1 MRTFIAIDMSPEIKL
16 ALQAVIRD
24 IRKGASGVKW
34 VEPGA
39 MHLTLKFLGEVPDT
53 AVASVKGV
61 LERVSSG
68 RSPFPL
74 RLRGTGTFPPG
85 GRRNA
90 RVLWIGTAEEP
101 RLIDLQEDLE
111 SGLEGVGFPREDRPF
126 HPHLTLGRVKTPEG
140 LERALQGLE
149 RHSGDELGAMSV
161 ARLTFFQSVLRPAG
175 PEYVPILE
183 QELG

>member
-1 MRTFIAIDMSPEIKL
+1 MRTFIAIDMSPEVKF

-24 IRKGASGVKW
+24 IRRGASGVKW

-39 MHLTLKFLGEVPDT
+39 MHLTLKFLGEIPDT
-53 AVASVKGV
+53 AVAQVKGV

-68 RSPFPL
+68 RSPFIL

-90 RVLWIGTAEEP
+90 RVLWVGSADEP
-101 RLIDLQEDLE
+101 QLLDLQADLE
-111 SGLEGVGFPREDRPF
+111 SGLEEQGFPREDRPF

-140 LERALQGLE
+140 LERALRGLE
-149 RHSGDELGAMSV
+149 RHARDEIGAMSV
-161 ARLTFFQSVLRPAG
+161 ARLTLFQSVLGPGG
-175 PEYVPILE
+175 PEYAPVLE